1 MVRRVAY
8 CRVASGVA
16 CGGGGAEE
24 EGAGVTCGR
33 TGIEGRIED
42 IKSLYMST
50 PATISH
56 VAKRYF
62 PIDGCS
68 HSFGANRRARSGVY
82 LYVALVYG
90 LQHHPSTRQT
100 RNIFTE
106 RRNLYTLAESEKLP

>member
-8 CRVASGVA
+8 CCVASCVA
-16 CGGGGAEE
+16 CGGGAEE
-24 EGAGVTCGR
+24 EGVGVACGR
-33 TGIEGRIED
+33 AGMEGRIED
-42 IKSLYMST
+42 TKSLYMST

-62 PIDGCS
+62 PNDGCS
-68 HSFGANRRARSGVY
+68 HSFGANKRARSGVY

-100 RNIFTE
+100 HNTSTE
-106 RRNLYTLAESEKLP
+106 KRILYALAESEKLP